1 MANPR
6 GHGFGAVAQD
16 RHARMATA
24 IRDCE
29 ALPARWMGASTCESM
44 RQAVIRSIV
53 AGISLIGEAVRVY
66 L

>member
-1 MANPR
+1 
-6 GHGFGAVAQD
+6 
-16 RHARMATA
+16 
-24 IRDCE
+24 
-29 ALPARWMGASTCESM
+29 MGASTYESM